1 MSADPDADRMLR
13 KYRSFANAIKL
24 LLTQEYKFMG
34 GEKIQDMLVHDLL
47 ELYST
52 HLRDGW
58 RLDAG
63 QTVWWAAHV
72 DEKPGRDKTIE
83 NTRMVPVTLTIA
95 SEEDLRLRLTGYSAK
110 EIRRYRVARMLQEA
124 YEQGGVL
131 NFADVSHLIGVS
143 AGTIGKDVKE
153 HQLEQGVILPHRGS
167 IHDMGP
173 TLTHKTVIIKQ
184 FLQNVPTPEIARRTS
199 HSEEACDRY
208 IKAFKKVRKL
218 CEDGVPPENI
228 ASDLEMSLSLVK
240 EYIAI
245 IEENKNSGGGKGA
258 SA

>member
-1 MSADPDADRMLR
+1 MLR

-47 ELYST
+47 ALYTT

-63 QTVWWAAHV
+63 PDRLVGCPRGWETGEGQ
-72 DEKPGRDKTIE
+72 RTIE

-95 SEEDLRLRLTGYSAK
+95 REEDLRLRLTGYSAK

-124 YEQGGVL
+124 YQQGGVL

-153 HQLEQGVILPHRGS
+153 HQLEQGVVLPHRGS

-218 CEDGVPPENI
+218 FEDGVPPENI

-258 SA
+258 SAWTMPG